1 MTNQPHS
8 PDISNLYY
16 GGQAVM
22 EGVMIRGPQHM
33 AVAVRHPGGQIV
45 THAERLSGIYT
56 GRLRRVPLI
65 RGMVVLWETMALGMR
80 ALAYSSRVA
89 FEEPP
94 NEDGTASQAEFPE
107 KVFWGTMALALV
119 FVVGVFFAG
128 PILLANLLDRLDAHR
143 AVIVAVE
150 GAIRLGL
157 FVGYIWLIGR
167 VAEIKRVFQYHGA
180 EHMTIHAYEAGRP
193 LTVDAVRPFPKEHT
207 RCGTS
212 FLLIV
217 VAVAL
222 VTFFVFDLLVD
233 EGILVRTGSRI
244 VFIPPIAGLSYEVL
258 RLGARFGGNFFVH
271 AMFIPNIAL
280 QALTTRV
287 PDDSQIEVAI
297 ASFEAVLAVTRTEP
311 GQAGAPGEVL
321 GATPPL
327 G

>member
-22 EGVMIRGPQHM
+22 EGVMIRGPHHM
-33 AVAVRHPGGQIV
+33 AVAVRHPGGHIV
-45 THAERLSGIYT
+45 KHAERLSGIYT
-56 GRLRRVPLI
+56 GPLRRVPLI

-80 ALAYSSRVA
+80 ALSYSSRIA
-89 FEEPP
+89 FE
-94 NEDGTASQAEFPE
+94 
-107 KVFWGTMALALV
+107 
-119 FVVGVFFAG
+119 G
-128 PILLANLLDRLDAHR
+128 PGANLLERLDAHR
-143 AVIVAVE
+143 AVVVAVE

-167 VAEIKRVFQYHGA
+167 VAEIRRVFQYHGA

-193 LTVDAVRPFPKEHT
+193 LTVEAVRPFPKEHT

-258 RLGARFGGNFFVH
+258 RIGARFGGNFFVH

-297 ASFEAVLAVTRTEP
+297 ASFEAVLAVTRAEP
-311 GQAGAPGEVL
+311 GQAGSPGEAL
-321 GATPPL
+321 EATPPL
-327 G
+327 D